1 MSAMNRRLFLMSIP
15 GLLAACAPHTGTGTQ
30 TLSRF
35 DPYYRK
41 IYGAIRTEPFPVA
54 AIDLS
59 RINPIYLRREVAYST
74 SYAPG
79 TLVIEP
85 SKFFCY
91 FILPEGRAI
100 RYGVGVA
107 HNKSANFRGQAVIG
121 RKAVW
126 PHWTP
131 TRNMMRNQPKRY
143 GHLGG
148 GLPPGPSNPLG
159 ARALY
164 LYRNGR
170 DTMFRLH
177 GTTEPW
183 SIGTNVS
190 SGCIRFLNHDI
201 IDLYNR
207 IPANSRAVVLNT

>member
-1 MSAMNRRLFLMSIP
+1 MNRRLFLLAIP
-15 GLLAACAPHTGTGTQ
+15 GLLTACTPY
-30 TLSRF
+30 SRSLISPAI

-41 IYGAIRTEPFPVA
+41 LYGAITREPFPVA
-54 AIDLS
+54 AIDLR
-59 RINPIYLRREVAYST
+59 RIDPVYLRREVFYPT
-74 SYAPG
+74 NNAPG
-79 TLVIEP
+79 TIVIDP
-85 SKFFCY
+85 AHYFCY
-91 FILPEGRAI
+91 FVLPGGRAI

-107 HNKSANFRGQAVIG
+107 HNKSVNFRGQAVIG

-126 PHWTP
+126 PHWSP
-131 TRNMMRNQPKRY
+131 TKNMMRHQPQRY

-148 GLPPGPSNPLG
+148 GLRPGPANPLG

-170 DTMFRLH
+170 DTLFRLH

-207 IPANSRAVVLNT
+207 VPVGSRAVVLGN